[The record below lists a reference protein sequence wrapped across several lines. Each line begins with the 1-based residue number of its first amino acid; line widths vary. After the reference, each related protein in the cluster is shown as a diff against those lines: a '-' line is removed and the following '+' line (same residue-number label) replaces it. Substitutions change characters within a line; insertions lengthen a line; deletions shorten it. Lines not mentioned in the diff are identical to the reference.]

1 MSELSHNPFAELG
14 AKLRRLRERRQ
25 ETLEDASGAAEIDP
39 PTLKSYEDGIERPE
53 EDILH
58 VLIHHFDANDE
69 QADELWSLAGY
80 RSFDTDKPQSDDT
93 SFQPTP
99 AMFVL
104 PIDGRILYSDSVHV
118 AVNKQGVVLN
128 FMQNVGPDGK
138 ILPVSRIGMSKEHA
152 KAMIQLLTDCLEH
165 SEPKQLRRKKDS
177 DKQG

>member
-1 MSELSHNPFAELG
+1 
-14 AKLRRLRERRQ
+14 
-25 ETLEDASGAAEIDP
+25 
-39 PTLKSYEDGIERPE
+39 E

-58 VLIHHFDANDE
+58 VLLHHFDANEE

-80 RSFDTDKPQSDDT
+80 RTFDANKAQTEDSP
-93 SFQPTP
+93 FQPTP

-138 ILPVSRIGMSKEHA
+138 ILPVSRIGMSKDHA
-152 KAMIQLLTDCLEH
+152 RAMMQLLNDCLNH
-165 SEPKQLRRKKDS
+165 SEPKQLPHKKDS

>member
-1 MSELSHNPFAELG
+1 MSEQSNNPFAELG
-14 AKLRRLRERRQ
+14 AKLRRLRERKH
-25 ETLEDASGAAEIDP
+25 ESLEDASGAAEIDP
-39 PTLKSYEDGIERPE
+39 PTLKSYEEGVERPE

-58 VLIHHFDANDE
+58 VLLHHFDANEE

-80 RSFDTDKPQSDDT
+80 RGFDASKQSSDEA

-152 KAMIQLLTDCLEH
+152 NAMIQLLSDCLQH
-165 SEPKQLRRKKDS
+165 SDPKQLPNKKDS